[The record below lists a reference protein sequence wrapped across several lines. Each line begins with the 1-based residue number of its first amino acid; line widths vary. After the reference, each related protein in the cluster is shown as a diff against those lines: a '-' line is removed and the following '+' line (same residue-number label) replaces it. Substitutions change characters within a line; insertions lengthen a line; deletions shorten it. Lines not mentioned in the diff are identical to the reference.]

1 LKKLPPVPRPPLA
14 DIREIRIPRPQYRR
28 LSNGVPMYDIRL
40 GTQNIIR
47 LEAVFAAGRWFESK
61 PLAARATA
69 WMLREG
75 TRTRSAAE
83 ISETLDYYGATLRVE
98 DGFDTTGLNLY
109 CLAKHL
115 PQLLPVF
122 HELLT
127 EPAFTPNELA
137 EYVHRSK
144 QRMLVDLEKVDVVAY
159 RELTELL
166 FGTEHP
172 YGYNSTPRMYDNLRP
187 EDLQDH
193 FRAHYHAAHTHLF
206 IAGKTSEPLVEMV
219 ADTFSRGL
227 SPALSAPA
235 PVHAFCSDIPR
246 EKHLEKKRSSQTAI
260 RLGKKLFTKQHEDYQ
275 GMYVLNTVL
284 GGYFG
289 ARLMSNLREEKG
301 YTYGVYSALETMNH
315 SGYLY
320 VSTEVDKAFRE
331 EAIREI
337 RHEMRRLCDEP
348 LAAEEM
354 AMVRNYLLGNALRA
368 FDGPFNVSEAMRDLV
383 VEGLD
388 LDFYDR
394 FVDTVRQITPQ
405 HLQDLAQRYLDPAE
419 YTLVTVG

>member
-1 LKKLPPVPRPPLA
+1 MPL
-14 DIREIRIPRPQYRR
+14 
-28 LSNGVPMYDIRL
+28 YDVRL
-40 GTQNIIR
+40 GTQDILR
-47 LEAVFAAGRWFESK
+47 LEVVFPAGRWFEAR

-75 TRTRSAAE
+75 TLRRGAAE
-83 ISETLDYYGATLRVE
+83 ISELFDYYGATLRVE

-115 PQLLPVF
+115 PRVLPLF

-127 EPAFTPNELA
+127 EPAFAPGELA
-137 EYVHRSK
+137 DYVLRSR
-144 QRMLVDLEKVDVVAY
+144 QRMIVDLEKVDVVAY

-166 FGTEHP
+166 FGSQHP
-172 YGYNSTPRMYDNLRP
+172 YGYNSTVEGYDSLRP
-187 EDLQDH
+187 EDL
-193 FRAHYHAAHTHLF
+193 RAHYEAWYRAEGARVF
-206 IAGKTSEPLVEMV
+206 VAGKTSEPILELVGE
-219 ADTFSRGL
+219 TFRQGL
-227 SPALSAPA
+227 SDKPAR
-235 PVHAFCSDIPR
+235 HIPR
-246 EKHLEKKRSSQTAI
+246 HEAGGLPPTEKHVEKEKSSQTSI
-260 RLGKKLFTKQHEDYQ
+260 RIGRETFTKKHPDYQ
-275 GMYVLNTVL
+275 GLYVLNTVL

-301 YTYGVYSALETMNH
+301 YTYGVYSSLETMNH

-320 VSTEVDKAFRE
+320 VGTEVDKAFRD
-331 EAIREI
+331 EAVREI
-337 RHEMRRLCDEP
+337 RHEMRRLCEEP
-348 LAAEEM
+348 LGAEEL

-388 LDFYDR
+388 LEFYDH
-394 FVDTVRQITPQ
+394 FVDTVRHITAA
-405 HLQDLAQRYLDPAE
+405 HLQDLAQRYLDPRD

>member
-1 LKKLPPVPRPPLA
+1 VPRPPLA
-14 DIREIRIPRPQYRR
+14 DIREIRIPRPQIRR

-40 GTQNIIR
+40 GTQDFVRI
-47 LEAVFAAGRWFESK
+47 EAVFAAGRWYESR

-75 TRTRSAAE
+75 THGRSAE
-83 ISETLDYYGATLRVE
+83 QISETLDYYGATLRVE

-109 CLAKHL
+109 CLTKHL
-115 PQLLPVF
+115 PRLLPIF
-122 HELLT
+122 HEMLT
-127 EPAFTPNELA
+127 RPAFATAELA
-137 EYVHRSK
+137 EYVRRSK
-144 QRMLVDLEKVDVVAY
+144 QRLIVDLEKVDVVAY

-166 FGTEHP
+166 FGDRHP
-172 YGYNSTPRMYDNLRP
+172 YGYNSAVGMYDDLRP
-187 EDLQDH
+187 DDLHAH
-193 FRAHYHAAHTHLF
+193 FSAHYLADKTHLF
-206 IAGKTSEPLVEMV
+206 VAGKTSEPILDLIGD
-219 ADTFSRGL
+219 AFSQGF
-227 SPALSAPA
+227 PVHGPA
-235 PVHAFCSDIPR
+235 PRPEHPIGPEGPK
-246 EKHLEKKRSSQTAI
+246 EKHLEKEKSSQTAI
-260 RLGKKLFTKQHEDYQ
+260 RLGRKLFTKKHPDYQ

-301 YTYGVYSALETMNH
+301 YTYGVYSALETMEH

-320 VSTEVDKAFRE
+320 VGTEVDKTFRE
-331 EAIREI
+331 DAVREI

-348 LAAEEM
+348 LGAEEL

-368 FDGPFNVSEAMRDLV
+368 FDGPFNVSEAMRDLA

-388 LDFYDR
+388 LSFYDR
-394 FVDTVRQITPQ
+394 FVDTVRNITAHQ
-405 HLQDLAQRYLDPAE
+405 LQDLAQRYLDPQD